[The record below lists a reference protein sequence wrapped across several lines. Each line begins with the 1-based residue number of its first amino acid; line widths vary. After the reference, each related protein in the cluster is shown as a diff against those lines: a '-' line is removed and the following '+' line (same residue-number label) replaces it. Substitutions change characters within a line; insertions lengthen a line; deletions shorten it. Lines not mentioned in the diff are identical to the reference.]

1 MKFKK
6 SLYLAAALLPLAL
19 TSCDSSDNGVE
30 VTKEQWETAFSAETF
45 ENYTAVVY
53 SSSEQSVSIAGVNP
67 TIQTTQTTK
76 GTQTLKVDGNEF
88 DANIELET
96 PLPLGSSTTADQINY
111 SARYNAENA
120 LILSVTAYL
129 DEKEVLTQSN
139 DITSSPVTSYLF
151 DYEMYAPYYDMLSYD
166 KGAYS
171 CNLSGNDIA
180 EIPEI
185 KDMLDSLAGTAT
197 IDLSGLNL
205 SLKAV
210 ISEDMKPASLDQNV
224 TGTIAASVMGITT
237 NISINSVSSTT
248 FSNFGTTVL
257 ED

>member
-53 SSSEQSVSIAGVNP
+53 SSSEQSISIAGVN
-67 TIQTTQTTK
+67 QTTQTTTK

-96 PLPLGSSTTADQINY
+96 PLPIDSSTTADQITY

-129 DEKEVLTQSN
+129 DEKEVLTRSN
-139 DITSSPVTSYLF
+139 EITSSTVTSYLF

-166 KGAYS
+166 KDAYS

-197 IDLSGLNL
+197 IDLSGLNF
-205 SLKAV
+205 SLKTV

>member
-30 VTKEQWETAFSAETF
+30 VTKEQWETVFSAETF
-45 ENYTAVVY
+45 ENYTAVAY
-53 SSSEQSVSIAGVNP
+53 SSSEQSISIAGVNQP
-67 TIQTTQTTK
+67 TQATK
-76 GTQTLKVDGNEF
+76 GTQTIKVDGNEF
-88 DANIELET
+88 EANLELET
-96 PLPLGSSTTADQINY
+96 PLPLDSSTTADKITY

-139 DITSSPVTSYLF
+139 DITSSSVTGYLF
-151 DYEMYAPYYDMLSYD
+151 DYEMYAPYYDILSYD

-185 KDMLDSLAGTAT
+185 KDMLDSLVGTAT
-197 IDLSGLNL
+197 VDLSGLNL
-205 SLKAV
+205 SLKTV
-210 ISEDMKPASLDQNV
+210 ISEDMKPASIDQNV
-224 TGTIAASVMGITT
+224 TGTIEVSTMGITAT
-237 NISINSVSSTT
+237 LSINSVSSTT